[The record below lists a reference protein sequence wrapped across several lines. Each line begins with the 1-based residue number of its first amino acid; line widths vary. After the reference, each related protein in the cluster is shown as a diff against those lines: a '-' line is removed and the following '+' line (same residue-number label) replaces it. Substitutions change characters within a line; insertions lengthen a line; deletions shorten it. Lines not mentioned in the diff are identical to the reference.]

1 MEKRQETEINVI
13 EFLFVLL
20 RRWWIIFLAAVF
32 CGSVMFAYTKFMVTP
47 MFRST
52 AKLYVLPTSENEQ
65 PNAADAQMA
74 LSFTKDFQTIAVGR
88 NVLEGVISNLDLK
101 MSYEGLSSMVSSSSS
116 EDSRII
122 TISVSHK
129 NPASAQMIADAI
141 CEEAEK
147 VLFSTVEADLVNV
160 SEKAN
165 LPTSPYTPNMTK
177 NVFIG
182 AFGGIAITCVILFII
197 FMVDDKIKTPTDI
210 ENHLG
215 MSTLGI
221 IPSRKGEGPEE
232 SVAAK
237 QNKK

>member
-20 RRWWIIFLAAVF
+20 RRWWVIFLAAVF
-32 CGSVMFAYTKFMVTP
+32 CGSAMFVYTKFMVTP
-47 MFRST
+47 MYRST

-65 PNAADAQMA
+65 PNAQDAQMA
-74 LSFTKDFQTIAVGR
+74 LSFTKDFQAIAVGR
-88 NVLEGVISNLDLK
+88 TVLEGVITDLDLK
-101 MSYEGLSSMVSSSSS
+101 MSYEGLASHVSSTSS

-129 NPASAQMIADAI
+129 NPTSAQEIAKAI
-141 CEEAEK
+141 CEEAES
-147 VLFSTVEADLVNV
+147 VLFSTVEADLVNI
-160 SEKAN
+160 SEEAN
-165 LPTSPYTPNMTK
+165 LPVSPYAPNMTK

-182 AFGGIAITCVILFII
+182 AFGGIAITCILLFII

-210 ENHLG
+210 ENYLG

-221 IPSRKGEGPEE
+221 IPSRKGDDLDENGN
-232 SVAAK
+232 VK
-237 QNKK
+237 QQKK